1 MSAKKNSKGLYYIP
15 LLVILFILFFI
26 VSLIK
31 AQDKKTN
38 ELKDDAIIVSQSI
51 PGRMFA
57 GHTYNLFVRLRNTGS
72 TIWTPNYYKLALVK
86 QGDDKLWDFKPLNVR
101 SRVERG
107 SDVTFSF
114 RIKTPSAPGHYRF
127 ELRMEANGKYFGE
140 TAGPTS
146 VNVRGEPTDETNPQ
160 MEIKTKNDD
169 SEFLMQIMTNE
180 MTAGNNYEV
189 SITMQNTGK
198 TTWTKKDGYALGFLD
213 SLLNI
218 EKNNLKYTRIVLS
231 EDVPPGKEATFHF
244 TVKAPPAPGT
254 YEFRWEM
261 EHDNIYFGEPSDIYS
276 VKVE

>member
-51 PGRMFA
+51 PGRMFT
-57 GHTYNLFVRLRNTGS
+57 GHNYNLFVRLRNTGT
-72 TIWTPNYYKLALVK
+72 TIWTPGYYRLALVK

-114 RIKTPSAPGHYRF
+114 RIKTPSAPGYYRF
-127 ELRMEANGKYFGE
+127 KLRMEADGKYFGE

-146 VNVRGEPTDETNPQ
+146 VNVRGEPIGETNPQ
-160 MEIKTKNDD
+160 MEVKTKNDD

-180 MTAGNNYEV
+180 MAAGNNYEV

-198 TTWTKKDGYALGFLD
+198 TTWTEKDYTLSFDD

-218 EKNNLKYTRIVLS
+218 ENNNLKFTKINLTN
-231 EDVPPGKEATFHF
+231 DVPPGKEVTFSF
-244 TVKAPPAPGT
+244 PVKAPPAPGT
-254 YEFRWEM
+254 YEYQWKM
-261 EHDNIYFGEPSDIYS
+261 EHGNIFFGELTDKYT